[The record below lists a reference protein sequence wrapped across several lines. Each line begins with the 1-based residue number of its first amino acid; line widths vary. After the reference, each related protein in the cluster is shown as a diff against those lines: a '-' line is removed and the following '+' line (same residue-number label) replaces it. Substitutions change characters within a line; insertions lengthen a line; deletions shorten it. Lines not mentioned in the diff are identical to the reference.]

1 MPRGYDA
8 IERFAVRH
16 ADRTVVMSSTATQ
29 RLQSESDRVIL
40 GRNWFD
46 GADFHSMEPRTSE
59 ELRIGWAGR
68 LEPPKDPLRAVAVL
82 STLRSRQVPF
92 SAWFAGSGTLE
103 SRLRRAIAEA
113 GLVGCVEF
121 LGPLP
126 PGRLADE
133 LRASTVFLMTSLWEG
148 FPRMAV
154 EALACGVPLVTTN
167 VGELSDLVHGG
178 VSGFVS
184 ETREPTELA
193 ELLIA
198 SQRLTPGST
207 VADTV
212 RHLEAR
218 VVVPDLFRQLA
229 SE

>member
-1 MPRGYDA
+1 
-8 IERFAVRH
+8 
-16 ADRTVVMSSTATQ
+16 
-29 RLQSESDRVIL
+29 
-40 GRNWFD
+40 
-46 GADFHSMEPRTSE
+46 
-59 ELRIGWAGR
+59 
-68 LEPPKDPLRAVAVL
+68 
-82 STLRSRQVPF
+82 
-92 SAWFAGSGTLE
+92 
-103 SRLRRAIAEA
+103 
-113 GLVGCVEF
+113 LVGCVEF